1 MPQNGRKI
9 RGIALSAGEGKVTVR
24 GLPDEPGAV
33 AAIFAP
39 LAAQEID
46 VGMIVQD
53 VSRDN
58 QRADVTF
65 TVEQPK
71 LQEAVDLIRAAR
83 DKIGFEELFSDNGV
97 VKVTVIGRCSSRN
110 TGMAQVMFDALG
122 GEGINIQAIST
133 SEVKVSVLVDGNDA
147 ERAVRALQNAYTI
160 DNKS

>member
-1 MPQNGRKI
+1 MSKNGQKI

-33 AAIFAP
+33 AAIFSP
-39 LAAQEID
+39 LAVKNID

-53 VSRDN
+53 VSRDS
-58 QRADVTF
+58 QRAHITF
-65 TVEQPK
+65 TVEQSK
-71 LQEAVDLIRAAR
+71 LETAVELIRAAR
-83 DKIGFEELFSDNGV
+83 DEIGFEDLYFDHGV

-160 DNKS
+160 DTKS